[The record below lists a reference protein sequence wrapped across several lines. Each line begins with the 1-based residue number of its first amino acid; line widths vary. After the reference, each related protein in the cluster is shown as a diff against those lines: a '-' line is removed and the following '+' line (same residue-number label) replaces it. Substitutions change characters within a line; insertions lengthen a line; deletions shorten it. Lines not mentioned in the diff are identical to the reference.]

1 MFLDL
6 ERYQYY
12 MHGHMESRVYGNRK
26 TYSYQHEI
34 TEELVT
40 ANLSNIGRSLNEGFK
55 MIEDKDIPF

>member
-1 MFLDL
+1 
-6 ERYQYY
+6 

-55 MIEDKDIPF
+55 MIEDKDMPF